1 LQVVQAE
8 HFDFELN
15 IWAAENGYWAE
26 VMDSPAG
33 RSARVSLATLAL
45 IENRQAADNLRLRLE
60 NAILRSASAIRGRLS
75 IEETTF
81 REFGQAVFDNV
92 FRNAGPIA
100 EKYKESLKKINAGGG
115 DRRRLRIKLRIE
127 APELAQLPWEY
138 LYNSGDSEWV
148 GLQFKTPIIRSL
160 GLERETGDSTVDG
173 PLNVLGMIA
182 NPAGYVTGGLAN
194 PLDTAKERALIESA
208 LKPLQVKGKVNLRWV
223 PGETVEE
230 LIKTMSLCHWHV
242 FHFIG
247 HGGSGGATDEEGS
260 ASEGFIVL
268 ADETGGPKE
277 VPASE
282 LKDYLQGP
290 YGRPRL
296 VVLNCCDGAREGRRS
311 FTSPAATLVRSGVS
325 SVVAMQ
331 FPISEPAAS
340 RFAASFYEQI
350 ADNAPIEDAVTR
362 TRLMIKDK
370 SIEWGSPVLYTRARG
385 GRLFAGI
392 TGRDSASATLSGSAV
407 RAGDETRARRR
418 LQELFAA

>member
-1 LQVVQAE
+1 MQQQAE

-15 IWAAENGYWAE
+15 IWAAGSAYWAE
-26 VMDSPAG
+26 VIDSPAG
-33 RSARVSLATLAL
+33 RSERVSLASLAL

-60 NAILRSASAIRGRLS
+60 NAILRSASAIRGPLS
-75 IEETTF
+75 VEETTF

-100 EKYKESLKKINAGGG
+100 DKYRESLRKIDGGGG

-138 LYNSGDSEWV
+138 LYNSHDSEWI
-148 GLQFKTPIIRSL
+148 GLQFKTPIVRSL
-160 GLERETGDSTVDG
+160 GLDRNPGDATVDG

-182 NPAGYVTGGLAN
+182 NPAGYSPAGLAN
-194 PLDTAKERALIESA
+194 PIDSAKERGVIEGALR
-208 LKPLQVKGKVNLRWV
+208 PLQAAGKVNLRWV
-223 PGETVEE
+223 PGQTVEE
-230 LIKTMSLCHWHV
+230 LIKTMSLCPWHV

-247 HGGSGGATDEEGS
+247 HGGAGGASDVQGG
-260 ASEGFIVL
+260 APEGFIVL
-268 ADETGGPKE
+268 ADETGNPKE

-311 FTSPAATLVRSGVS
+311 FTSPAATLVRSGVP

-350 ADNAPIEDAVTR
+350 AENAPVEDAITR

-370 SIEWGSPVLYTRARG
+370 SIEWGTPVLYTHARG

-392 TGRDSASATLSGSAV
+392 RRDGTSATLSGSAV
-407 RAGDETRARRR
+407 RGDAETRARRR
-418 LQELFAA
+418 LRELFAA

>member
-1 LQVVQAE
+1 MVQAG

-15 IWAAENGYWAE
+15 IWAAESGYWAE

-33 RSARVSLATLAL
+33 RSERVPLTTFAL

-60 NAILRSASAIRGRLS
+60 NAILRSATAIRGRLS

-100 EKYKESLKKINAGGG
+100 EKYKESLKKIDAGGG

-138 LYNSGDSEWV
+138 LYNSRDSEWV
-148 GLQFKTPIIRSL
+148 GLQFRTPIIRSL
-160 GLERETGDSTVDG
+160 GLDRENGDSTVDG

-182 NPAGYVTGGLAN
+182 NPAGYVRDGLGN
-194 PLDTAKERALIESA
+194 PLDTAKERRLIESA
-208 LKPLQVKGKVNLRWV
+208 LKPLQVAGKVNLRWV
-223 PGETVEE
+223 PGETVEQ
-230 LIKTMSLCHWHV
+230 LIKIMSVCPWHV

-247 HGGSGGATDEEGS
+247 HGGAGGANDGEGNPQ
-260 ASEGFIVL
+260 EGFIVL

-296 VVLNCCDGAREGRRS
+296 VVLNCCDGAREGGRS
-311 FTSPAATLVRSGVS
+311 FTSPAATLVRSGVP

-331 FPISEPAAS
+331 FPISELAAS

-350 ADNAPIEDAVTR
+350 AENAPIEDAITR

-370 SIEWGSPVLYTRARG
+370 SIEWGSPVLYTHARG

-407 RAGDETRARRR
+407 RADDETRARRR

>member
-1 LQVVQAE
+1 VQAE

-15 IWAAENGYWAE
+15 IWAAGSGYWAE

-33 RSARVSLATLAL
+33 RSERVPLTNLTL

-81 REFGQAVFDNV
+81 REFGQSVFDNV

-100 EKYKESLKKINAGGG
+100 EKYKESLRKIEAGGG

-138 LYNSGDSEWV
+138 LYNSRDSEWV
-148 GLQFKTPIIRSL
+148 GLQFRTPIIRSL
-160 GLERETGDSTVDG
+160 GLDRDAPDSTVEG

-182 NPAGYVTGGLAN
+182 NPAGYVAGGMAN
-194 PLDTAKERALIESA
+194 PVDSAKERRLIECA
-208 LKPLQVKGKVNLRWV
+208 LKPLRDAGKVNLRWV
-223 PGETVEE
+223 AGETVEE
-230 LIKTMSLCHWHV
+230 LIRTMSVCPWHV

-247 HGGSGGATDEEGS
+247 HGGAGGASDDDGG
-260 ASEGFIVL
+260 APDGFIVL
-268 ADETGGPKE
+268 ADETGAPKE

-290 YGRPRL
+290 FGRPRL

-311 FTSPAATLVRSGVS
+311 FTSPAATLVKSGVP

-350 ADNAPIEDAVTR
+350 AENAPIEDAITR

-370 SIEWGSPVLYTRARG
+370 SLEWGSPVLYTHARG

-392 TGRDSASATLSGSAV
+392 RRDSASPTLTGSVV
-407 RAGDETRARRR
+407 RADAEAKARRR
-418 LQELFAA
+418 LQQLFAA